1 MELII
6 LNMKMILINLL
17 ILSKLVNIIFMNILV
32 NIMNISNIFL
42 ILILIFVLFLGNLIK
57 KFMVIMEGLNIFL
70 ICIFFVKSLN
80 ETLNN
85 TCLNNDYIKKYYLDF
100 I

>member
-1 MELII
+1 
-6 LNMKMILINLL
+6 
-17 ILSKLVNIIFMNILV
+17 
-32 NIMNISNIFL
+32 
-42 ILILIFVLFLGNLIK
+42 
-57 KFMVIMEGLNIFL
+57 MEGLNIFL